1 MHSHNRLPIGIV
13 YIYALNVD
21 NAYLQND
28 RAGRQLQEL
37 STSSTSVIMGN

>member
-1 MHSHNRLPIGIV
+1 MYSYNRLS
-13 YIYALNVD
+13 YLYLYAVNVD
-21 NAYLQND
+21 NADLQND